1 MQGKR
6 RTLAVHGHT
15 TLHNGIWERGLGL
28 KGGVQ
33 GERGGRGG
41 GGLEAGAGKEKVGDL
56 QRQRRC
62 PSQTVYMGLSHF
74 PSSSRTEGALEL
86 VVVDVGDGNGGG
98 GDVCVCGCVLRK
110 TSKKN

>member
-1 MQGKR
+1 
-6 RTLAVHGHT
+6 
-15 TLHNGIWERGLGL
+15 
-28 KGGVQ
+28 
-33 GERGGRGG
+33 
-41 GGLEAGAGKEKVGDL
+41 
-56 QRQRRC
+56 
-62 PSQTVYMGLSHF
+62 MGLSHF